1 VNPQRLFPVALLM
14 VAAVALADTAMD
26 LHWVGRPYF
35 ALAYL
40 LVVPGYA
47 VAGHLRLNP
56 FVAVLTVAI
65 GLSIAI
71 GTIAA
76 QLMLWFNVWNP
87 AAAQIVIALPSM
99 ALLAMQTLELDP
111 RRSRPRQTVEA

>member
-1 VNPQRLFPVALLM
+1 MNAPRGFPVALLI
-14 VAAVALADTAMD
+14 VAAVALAGTALD
-26 LHWVGRPYF
+26 VQWVGRPFF
-35 ALAYL
+35 ALVYL
-40 LVVPGYA
+40 LLVPGYA

-76 QLMLWFNVWNP
+76 QLMIWVNVWNP
-87 AAAQIVIALPSM
+87 AAAEVVIAVPSM
-99 ALLAMQTLELDP
+99 ALLAMQTAAFDL
-111 RRSRPRQTVEA
+111 RRRLRRAPVEV

>member
-1 VNPQRLFPVALLM
+1 MNRQRLFPVALVI
-14 VAAVALADTAMD
+14 VAAVALADTATD
-26 LHWVGRPYF
+26 VHWVGRPFF

-71 GTIAA
+71 GTIVG
-76 QLMLWFNVWNP
+76 QLMLWVNVWNP
-87 AAAQIVIALPSM
+87 AAAQIVIGVPSM
-99 ALLAMQTLELDP
+99 ALLTMQTIDLDP
-111 RRSRPRQTVEA
+111 RRRLRRRTVEA